1 LHQAFSEGEA
11 SITDATRV
19 QLLSRYRD
27 RVVEFLRQGMPD
39 RALALLFDM
48 AEEFRPGERIALT
61 EIARQYEAVLDGN
74 SATTTTTETAFAEDL
89 LQVLDDI
96 ERATL
101 ETVAS
106 VDALSGGR
114 DERTPVPSL
123 EELKGR
129 AVTVSTA
136 VDSVS
141 LVRLDRAERRLGR
154 GRHSFRLEPVSLS
167 VAAGEILGVVGS
179 NGAGKTTLLNL
190 IAGELGPSLG
200 SVTYDG
206 LRPRDSNAKGNPGRG
221 YGSAGDHWPAI
232 RAAIAYV
239 PAKVEGTRLR
249 AREFMLLTASAHGM
263 PIREIETR
271 VDEAMQ
277 RYGLGQFADRRVD
290 QLSTGYRLRFEI
302 ARMLLTDPS
311 LLVLDEP
318 LANLDEVARDTVLAD
333 LRLMA
338 SSVQRPRAI
347 AVSSQHIRDIESI
360 SDKIVVLHDGAT
372 LFCGSR
378 KDVASVVRDRV
389 IKVVARHAGAA
400 NALLHRLGASKLLTG
415 PSTITA
421 ILPAAVRV
429 QEVLDA
435 LRTGGVEVLYFE
447 DLSDS
452 AQAFLLRKRI
462 GGTHGTAVSR
472 AREAHKP

>member
-1 LHQAFSEGEA
+1 
-11 SITDATRV
+11 
-19 QLLSRYRD
+19 
-27 RVVEFLRQGMPD
+27 
-39 RALALLFDM
+39 M
-48 AEEFRPGERIALT
+48 AEEFRPGERMTLT
-61 EIARQYEAVLDGN
+61 EIAQQYHAVLDGN
-74 SATTTTTETAFAEDL
+74 DAATQAAETAFAEDL

-96 ERATL
+96 ERSAL

-106 VDALSGGR
+106 LDALSGGR
-114 DERTPVPSL
+114 DERTPVASL
-123 EELKGR
+123 EDLKGR

-136 VDSVS
+136 VVSVS
-141 LVRLDRAERRLGR
+141 LVRLERAERRLGR

-167 VAAGEILGVVGS
+167 LAAGEILGVVGS

-206 LRPRDSNAKGNPGRG
+206 LRPRDSNAKGKPGMG

-239 PAKVEGTRLR
+239 PAKVDGTRLR
-249 AREFMLLTASAHGM
+249 AREFMLLTASAHGT
-263 PIREIETR
+263 PFREIEPR
-271 VDEAMQ
+271 VNEVMQ
-277 RYGLGQFADRRVD
+277 RYGLAQFADRRVD

-302 ARMLLTDPS
+302 ARMLLTDPR

-360 SDKIVVLHDGAT
+360 SDKIIVLHDGAT

-378 KDVASVVRDRV
+378 KDVAAVVRDKV
-389 IKVVARHAGAA
+389 IKIIARRSGGA
-400 NALLHRLGASKLLTG
+400 NEVLRRLGASKLLTG

-421 ILPAAVRV
+421 ILPAAVMV

-435 LRTGGVEVLYFE
+435 LRTDGLEVLYFE

-452 AQAFLLRKRI
+452 AQAVLLRERI
-462 GGTHGTAVSR
+462 GPTLGAAVSR
-472 AREAHKP
+472 TREAPEP